1 MAFLVSAGYNHM
13 VISPF
18 FVLTLVNQMTKKL
31 SVLLI
36 LFSTSMAAHA
46 SNLTVLQKSLK
57 DWAPISI
64 SDKKGVIEIVM
75 NEDRMTP
82 QIYNA
87 VINMG
92 VCPPLWFDAKGSS
105 YLKNTKEVRV
115 LNRHSHSGFVL
126 ESPKTSCDEAG
137 KATGDNGTIVIN
149 SHTHSF

>member
-1 MAFLVSAGYNHM
+1 M
-13 VISPF
+13 VLSLF
-18 FVLTLVNQMTKKL
+18 FMLTLENKMTKKL
-31 SVLLI
+31 SALLI
-36 LFSTSMAAHA
+36 LFSASMAAHA

-64 SDKKGVIEIVM
+64 SDKRGVIEIVM
-75 NEDRMTP
+75 NEDRLTP

-92 VCPPLWFDAKGSS
+92 VCPPLWFGAKGSS

-126 ESPKTSCDEAG
+126 ESPKTSCDEVG
-137 KATGDNGTIVIN
+137 KATGDSWSIVIN

>member
-1 MAFLVSAGYNHM
+1 
-13 VISPF
+13 
-18 FVLTLVNQMTKKL
+18 MTKKIP
-31 SVLLI
+31 LLLF
-36 LFSTSMAAHA
+36 LFSTSMVAHA

-64 SDKKGVIEIVM
+64 SDKQGIIEIVM

-87 VINMG
+87 VIGMG
-92 VCPPLWFDAKGSS
+92 VCPPLWFEAKGSS

-126 ESPKTSCDEAG
+126 ESPKASCNEAG
-137 KATGDNGTIVIN
+137 KAVGDNGTIVIN